1 MNGREKQAQWGE
13 SEDGMLTLRVR
24 TKPWICSMGTV
35 FGGVFVLPDLVH
47 RMKDM
52 SRMGLTGGHV
62 KGYASAGE
70 SESRRGA

>member
-1 MNGREKQAQWGE
+1 
-13 SEDGMLTLRVR
+13 
-24 TKPWICSMGTV
+24 MGTV
-35 FGGVFVLPDLVH
+35 FGGVFVLPDLVR